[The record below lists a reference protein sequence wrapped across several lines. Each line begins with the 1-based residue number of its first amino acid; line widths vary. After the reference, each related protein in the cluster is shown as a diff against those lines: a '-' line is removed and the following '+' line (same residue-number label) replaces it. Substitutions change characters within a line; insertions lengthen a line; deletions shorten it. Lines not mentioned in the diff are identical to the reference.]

1 VPTARGFLTAV
12 IGIALW
18 GMGRVFGAE
27 PLEQIGFALVGLVVI
42 GVIIVNS
49 RRHDLTIKRSV
60 IPDRAKAGQVVS
72 VEIQLVNAGRGAAP
86 LMLLDDRLP
95 LELAGRAR
103 FALNGIEAHG
113 SREARYQIRP
123 PRRGR
128 YPIGPLSISFVDPFG
143 LASTRAIGTNADDV
157 LVHPRVEKLAL
168 PRDLGQ
174 QRSVSA
180 SALRQLTGARGEDFF
195 TMREYVEGDDLRKI
209 HWPSTA
215 KRDRPMIRQEET
227 PWHTR
232 ALIVLDDRRNAHDG
246 VGESSSFERAVE
258 AGASVA
264 DLYHRSGYTYGLLTA
279 DNRGLPSG
287 RGTDHYHR
295 CLDLLAVLAPA
306 MAPGDHDPLSMR
318 LAELQ
323 ANVTDQGTLV
333 IAMGSLSAEI
343 AVAITRCTRRFRQLI
358 VVAFPGH
365 RYGARPTKE
374 RWEGEQA
381 THDAAIM
388 LRRAGIHTLILGPG
402 DSLAIAWGGLSTA
415 ARGGAHAWAQRHARA

>member
-1 VPTARGFLTAV
+1 MPTARGFLTAM

-18 GMGRVFGAE
+18 GAGRVFGAE
-27 PLEQIGFALVGLVVI
+27 PLEQIGFALVGLVVV

-49 RRHDLTIKRSV
+49 RRHDLSIKRSV
-60 IPDRAKAGQVVS
+60 VPDRAKAGQQVT
-72 VEIQLVNAGRGAAP
+72 IKLQLHNAGRGAAP

-180 SALRQLTGARGEDFF
+180 SALRQLTGTRGEDFF

-232 ALIVLDDRRNAHDG
+232 ALLLLDDRRAAHDG
-246 VGESSSFERAVE
+246 VGDSSSFERAVE
-258 AGASVA
+258 TCASVA

-279 DNRGLPSG
+279 DNRGMPSG

-295 CLDLLAVLAPA
+295 CLDLMAVLTPA
-306 MAPGDHDPLSMR
+306 LMPSDHDPLLMR

-323 ANVTDQGTLV
+323 ANITDQGTLV
-333 IAMGSLSAEI
+333 IALGSLSGDVAA
-343 AVAITRCTRRFRQLI
+343 AVTRC
-358 VVAFPGH
+358 
-365 RYGARPTKE
+365 
-374 RWEGEQA
+374 
-381 THDAAIM
+381 
-388 LRRAGIHTLILGPG
+388 
-402 DSLAIAWGGLSTA
+402 
-415 ARGGAHAWAQRHARA
+415 